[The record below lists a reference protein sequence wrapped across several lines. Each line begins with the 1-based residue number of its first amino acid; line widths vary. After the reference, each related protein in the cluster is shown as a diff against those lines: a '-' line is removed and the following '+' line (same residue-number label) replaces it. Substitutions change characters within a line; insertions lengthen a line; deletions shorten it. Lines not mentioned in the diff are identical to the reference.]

1 MRRRPTRRTHAAVIA
16 ALLVLASQARGEPE
30 AGAQDLSGARHVAEQ
45 VCAACHGVGGQ
56 SNQGAYP
63 SLAGQ
68 NADYLLKQMRQFKGN
83 AGEKPLRNNEV
94 MRAVMEPFN
103 DNEMQNLARYF
114 SQRAPARSQPV
125 SADLVEPGRVIYW
138 KGNPANGLPA
148 CVSCHRSGGEGI
160 APDFPRIGGQQS
172 EYVEKQLRAWRTGLR
187 GGPGK
192 LMSLIVPL
200 MSDGEIEAV
209 AQYVAQLQ

>member
-1 MRRRPTRRTHAAVIA
+1 MRRRPTRRIHAALIG
-16 ALLVLASQARGEPE
+16 ALLVLASPARGEPE
-30 AGAQDLSGARHVAEQ
+30 SGAPDLSDAQRVAEQ

-56 SNQGAYP
+56 SKQGAYP

-68 NADYLLKQMRQFKGN
+68 NADYLHKQMRQFKGTP
-83 AGEKPLRNNEV
+83 GEKPLRDNEV
-94 MRAVMEPFN
+94 MRAVMEPFK

-114 SQRAPARSQPV
+114 SHRPPARSQPV
-125 SADLVEPGRVIYW
+125 SADLVEPGRAIYW
-138 KGNPANGLPA
+138 KGNPAHGLPA
-148 CVSCHRSGGEGI
+148 CVSCHRPAGEGI

-172 EYVEKQLRAWRTGLR
+172 EYVAKQLRAWRTGLR

>member
-1 MRRRPTRRTHAAVIA
+1 MLI
-16 ALLVLASQARGEPE
+16 SQARGEPE
-30 AGAQDLSGARHVAEQ
+30 SGARDLSDARRVAEI
-45 VCAACHGVGGQ
+45 CAACHGVGGQ

-68 NADYLLKQMRQFKGN
+68 NADYLLKQMRQFKGT

-114 SQRAPARSQPV
+114 SHRPPARSQPV

-148 CVSCHRSGGEGI
+148 CVSCHRPGGEGI

-172 EYVEKQLRAWRTGLR
+172 EYVEKQLHAWRTGLR